1 MFFYSTVDVAKV
13 KVKVKVARLLHSKT
27 RGSTL
32 LHPFSSILVCL
43 SNSIGFI
50 YKLVVIVTALR

>member
-1 MFFYSTVDVAKV
+1 MFFYSSTVDVA

-50 YKLVVIVTALR
+50 YKLVFIVTALR